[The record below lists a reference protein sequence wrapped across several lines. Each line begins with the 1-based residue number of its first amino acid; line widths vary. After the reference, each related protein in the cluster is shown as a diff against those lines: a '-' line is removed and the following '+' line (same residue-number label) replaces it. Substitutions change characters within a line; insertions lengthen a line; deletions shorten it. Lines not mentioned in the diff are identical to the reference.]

1 MKTQLILSLTT
12 CCFAYSIQAQRPF
25 KELGLDD
32 EVEVITLSNGR
43 YIEHFENDTLRQ
55 IGSVMFNTITN
66 KVEYIIP
73 EDDLERVRIA
83 KRDRE
88 VSRFLSLDPLNS
100 SFPWNS
106 PYAFSENRVIDGIEL
121 EGLEVFPIH
130 GTWGNNA
137 AWEQMNTGD
146 KQPVLTNEIKH
157 LFGNSEVVLR
167 ELKNTQGKIQTRYDK
182 ATKQD
187 EPVGWSGNNN
197 DKSRR
202 QAAEEYV
209 AFIKANYKG
218 NEPVTIVSHSHGGN
232 VGILAMNM
240 LAEDPDF
247 KDIELNLITMN
258 TPAREYQLSESA
270 SGQVNH
276 FQIYN
281 TKDIVQVS
289 GGNNIKLGKGI
300 NSGGELFGAGRTFDG
315 AINILYE
322 TAPGN
327 GGIIGNHQGWR
338 IDNMNQWIGGLK
350 QAKQANDFFKSEEG
364 QNMINTLIN
373 VTGN

>member
-1 MKTQLILSLTT
+1 MKSKLVLSITA
-12 CCFAYSIQAQRPF
+12 CCFVCSIQAQKPF

-32 EVEVITLSNGR
+32 EVAVITLSNGR

-55 IGSVMFNTITN
+55 IGSVMFNTITS

-88 VSRFLSLDPLNS
+88 VSRFLSLDPLKS

-137 AWEQMNTGD
+137 AWQQMNTDD
-146 KQPVLTNEIKH
+146 KEPVLTNKIKH
-157 LFGNSEVVLR
+157 LFGNSSVELR
-167 ELKNTQGKIQTRYDK
+167 ELTVGGESQFRYDK
-182 ATKQD
+182 ATGQNEKI
-187 EPVGWSGNNN
+187 GWSGHNN

-258 TPAREYQLSESA
+258 TPAREYQLTETA
-270 SGQVNH
+270 SSRVNH
-276 FQIYN
+276 FHIYN
-281 TKDIVQVS
+281 TKDLVQIS
-289 GGNNIKLGKGI
+289 GGDKIKLGQGK
-300 NSGGELFGAGRTFDG
+300 NSGGELFGAGRTFNG

-327 GGIIGNHQGWR
+327 GGIVGNHQGWR
-338 IDNMNQWIGGLK
+338 IDNMNQWIDGLN
-350 QAKQANDFFKSEEG
+350 QAKQANDFFKSEDG
-364 QNMINTLIN
+364 QNMMKALSNMS
-373 VTGN
+373 GN